1 MELKDLRYIAVD
13 GPIGAGKSSLA
24 RILAMD
30 LGAKPI
36 LENPDINPFL
46 SAFYENPE
54 QFALQTQLF
63 FLVSRYRQQKELVQ
77 MGLFEKQQVVCDY
90 LFAKDLLFAQMNLPA
105 EEYELYLQIYRLLD
119 QKLPKPD
126 VVIFLQAQPDVLIK
140 RIKQREKDY
149 EANINPDY
157 VLAVSQ
163 NYSQFFFQYTESP
176 LLVVNV
182 SDIDFVQKK
191 LDYQMLKDELVT
203 LVKSGKD
210 RHYVTIIDEN

>member
-1 MELKDLRYIAVD
+1 MELKDIRYIAVD

-30 LGAKPI
+30 LGAKPV
-36 LENPDINPFL
+36 LENPDANPFL
-46 SAFYENPE
+46 PSFYENPE
-54 QFALQTQLF
+54 QFAFQTQLF
-63 FLVSRYRQQKELVQ
+63 FLLSRYRQQKELVQ

-126 VVIFLQAQPDVLIK
+126 VTIFLQAQPDVLIK
-140 RIKQREKDY
+140 RIKQRQKDY

-191 LDYQMLKDELVT
+191 LDYQMLKDEVVN

>member
-54 QFALQTQLF
+54 QFAFQTQLF

-191 LDYQMLKDELVT
+191 IDYQMLKDEIVT